1 MLDTAALEERARA
14 RGGFF
19 TLTDAEAA
27 GATPHDVRREVGAG
41 AWRRLTPGVLTVKAW
56 YDGLSAAEAHLVDLR
71 VRLHVLDQGWCAA
84 RRSAAVLHGL
94 PLLGAS
100 PRVPQLV
107 RDRPRPGT
115 RGSSRH
121 ERFNTLP
128 TSERT
133 VLDGLPVTTQAR
145 TVVDL
150 ARQESFTSA
159 LVVADAALRA
169 GTGLEEIR
177 AVAERCRAWPRAPR
191 VKPVLAAADGR
202 SESPLESLS
211 RAGFILAGLPP
222 PELQVEVWFG
232 GELVGRTDF
241 LWRACLVVGEADGRA
256 KYQNVQDL
264 YLEKRREERL
274 RDLGFEV
281 VRWDWASA
289 RHPERGLLDALGRAF
304 ERGRLNRLAPGVRLV
319 PTETRLAA

>member
-1 MLDTAALEERARA
+1 VLDTPSLENTARA

-19 TLTDAEAA
+19 TPGDAEAC
-27 GATPHDVRREVGAG
+27 GATLHDIRRELAAG
-41 AWRRLTPGVLTVKAW
+41 TWRRLTPGVLTVRAW
-56 YDGLSAAEAHLVDLR
+56 YDGLEPPDAHLVDLR
-71 VRLHVLDQGWCAA
+71 VRLHVLDGGWCAA

-94 PLLGAS
+94 PLLGS
-100 PRVPQLV
+100 PPRVPQLV
-107 RDRPRPGT
+107 RDRPRSGT
-115 RGSSRH
+115 RGSSRF

-128 TSERT
+128 DSERT
-133 VLDGLPVTTQAR
+133 EVDGLPLTTLAR

-150 ARQESFTSA
+150 AREESFSSG

-169 GTGLEEIR
+169 GVSPEDLR
-177 AVAERCRAWPRAPR
+177 AVADRCRYWPRAPR

-202 SESPLESLS
+202 SESVLESLS
-211 RAGFILAGLPP
+211 RAGFLRARLPV

-241 LWRACLVVGEADGRA
+241 LWRECLVVGEADGRA
-256 KYQNVQDL
+256 KYQEVQDL

-274 RDLGFEV
+274 RDLGLEV
-281 VRWDWASA
+281 VRWDWQSA
-289 RHPERGLLDALGRAF
+289 LHPERGLLDALARAF

-319 PTETRLAA
+319 PTQLRFAA